1 MRGGEEMSP
10 RNLFEKQLAALHK
23 DVEKMGL
30 AVEKNYDDLFEAL
43 EKRDEDGIVSIMK
56 NDRIIND
63 MQRGIEAQ
71 CLSLITKQQPV
82 AKDLRLVT
90 ASLKVVTDIE
100 RIGDHCSDIAE
111 LFIRLNSGDLSFYS
125 THIKTMIE
133 ETKKLEHAAV
143 DAFATRDTE
152 AAKKVIDGDDIVD
165 DLFNKVK
172 EDLVE
177 HLKKE
182 TANVDECIDVLMIAK
197 YLEKIGDHAVN
208 IGEWEIFQET
218 GTIADVRLL

>member
-1 MRGGEEMSP
+1 MSP
-10 RNLFEKQLAALHK
+10 RVLFEKQLEQLHK
-23 DVEKMGL
+23 DVEEMGL
-30 AVEKNYDDLFEAL
+30 AVERTYDELFEAL
-43 EKRDEDGIVSIMK
+43 GNKDKDGIVSVLK

-63 MQRGIEAQ
+63 MQRGIEAS
-71 CLSLITKQQPV
+71 CLSLLTKQQPV

-111 LFIRLNSGDLSFYS
+111 LLLRMEMKELSAYS
-125 THIKTMIE
+125 VHIKPMIE

-143 DAFATRDTE
+143 DAFVKRDVE
-152 AAKKVIDGDDIVD
+152 AAKSVIAGDDVID
-165 DLFNKVK
+165 DLFNKVI

-177 HLKKE
+177 YLKNG
-182 TANVDECIDVLMIAK
+182 TINADECIDVLMIAK

-208 IGEWEIFQET
+208 IGEWEMFQET

>member
-1 MRGGEEMSP
+1 MSP
-10 RNLFEKQLAALHK
+10 RTLYEKQLAALHK

-43 EKRDEDGIVSIMK
+43 ERQDEDGVVIIMK

-100 RIGDHCSDIAE
+100 RIGDHCSDMAE
-111 LFIRLNSGDLSFYS
+111 LFIRLGRKDLGGYS
-125 THIKTMIE
+125 SHIKNMIE

-143 DAFATRDTE
+143 DAFVTRDME
-152 AAKKVIDGDDIVD
+152 AAKKVIDGDDVVD
-165 DLFNKVK
+165 ALFNKVK

-182 TANVDECIDVLMIAK
+182 TANADECIDVLMIAK

>member
-1 MRGGEEMSP
+1 MSP
-10 RNLFEKQLAALHK
+10 RVLFEKQLLQLHA
-23 DVEKMGL
+23 DVEEMGL
-30 AVEKNYDDLFEAL
+30 TVEKTYDKLFEAL
-43 EKRDEDGIVSIMK
+43 GNKDEEEVVAILKS
-56 NDRIIND
+56 DRIIND
-63 MQRGIEAQ
+63 MQRGIEAA

-111 LFIRLNSGDLSFYS
+111 LLLRLKLKELSVYS
-125 THIKTMIE
+125 EHIKAMIE

-143 DAFATRDTE
+143 DAFVNRDME
-152 AAKKVIDGDDIVD
+152 AAKKVIAGDDVVD
-165 DLFNKVK
+165 DLFNKVI
-172 EDLVE
+172 EDLVDY
-177 HLKKE
+177 LKKG
-182 TANVDECIDVLMIAK
+182 TVNADECIDVLMIAK

>member
-1 MRGGEEMSP
+1 MSP
-10 RNLFEKQLAALHK
+10 RVLFEKQLSQLHA
-23 DVEKMGL
+23 DVEEMGL
-30 AVEKNYDDLFEAL
+30 TVEKTYDTLFDAL
-43 EKRDEDGIVSIMK
+43 GYKDKEMVMSILK
-56 NDRIIND
+56 SDRIIND
-63 MQRGIEAQ
+63 MQRGIEAS

-111 LFIRLNSGDLSFYS
+111 LILRLDLKDLSTYS
-125 THIKTMIE
+125 EHIKAMIE

-143 DAFATRDTE
+143 DAFVNRDME
-152 AAKKVIDGDDIVD
+152 AAKKVIEGDDIVD
-165 DLFNKVK
+165 ELFNKVI
-172 EDLVE
+172 EDLVDY
-177 HLKKE
+177 LKKG
-182 TANVDECIDVLMIAK
+182 TINADECIDVLMIAK

>member
-1 MRGGEEMSP
+1 MSP
-10 RNLFEKQLAALHK
+10 RVLFEKQLSRLHK
-23 DVEKMGL
+23 DVEEMGL
-30 AVEKNYDDLFEAL
+30 AVEQNYDRLFEAL
-43 EKRDEDGIVSIMK
+43 ELQDKDGIMFIMR
-56 NDRIIND
+56 NDRVIND
-63 MQRGIEAQ
+63 MQRGIEAE

-82 AKDLRLVT
+82 ATDLRVVT

-100 RIGDHCSDIAE
+100 RIGDHCADIAE
-111 LFIRLNSGDLSFYS
+111 LLVRLEFKDLSIFS
-125 THIKTMIE
+125 GHIKAMIE

-143 DAFATRDTE
+143 DAFVSRNRE
-152 AAKKVIDGDDIVD
+152 AAERVIAGDDAVD

-172 EDLVE
+172 DDLVE

-182 TANVDECIDVLMIAK
+182 SMNADECIDVLMVAK

-218 GTIADVRLL
+218 GTIAEVRLL

>member
-1 MRGGEEMSP
+1 MSP
-10 RNLFEKQLAALHK
+10 RVLFEKQLMQLHA
-23 DVEKMGL
+23 DVEEMGL
-30 AVEKNYDDLFEAL
+30 TVEETYDRLFEAL
-43 EKRDEDGIVSIMK
+43 GKQDEEEVMAVLK

-63 MQRGIEAQ
+63 MQRTIEAS

-111 LFIRLNSGDLSFYS
+111 LLLRMKLKDLSAYS
-125 THIKTMIE
+125 EHIKAMIE

-143 DAFATRDTE
+143 DAFVSRDME
-152 AAKKVIDGDDIVD
+152 AAKKVIAGDDIVD
-165 DLFNKVK
+165 DLFNKVV
-172 EDLVE
+172 EDLVDY
-177 HLKKE
+177 LKKG
-182 TANVDECIDVLMIAK
+182 TVNADECIDVLMIAK

>member
-1 MRGGEEMSP
+1 MSP
-10 RNLFEKQLAALHK
+10 RVLFEKQLLQLHA
-23 DVEKMGL
+23 DVEEMGL
-30 AVEKNYDDLFEAL
+30 TVEKTYDKLFEAL
-43 EKRDEDGIVSIMK
+43 GNKDEEEVVAILKS
-56 NDRIIND
+56 DRIIND
-63 MQRGIEAQ
+63 MQRGIEAA

-111 LFIRLNSGDLSFYS
+111 LLLRLKLKDLSVYS
-125 THIKTMIE
+125 EHIKAMIE

-143 DAFATRDTE
+143 DAFVNRDME
-152 AAKKVIDGDDIVD
+152 AAKKVIAGDDVVD
-165 DLFNKVK
+165 DLFNKVI
-172 EDLVE
+172 EDLVDY
-177 HLKKE
+177 LKKG
-182 TANVDECIDVLMIAK
+182 TVNADECIDVLMIAK

>member
-1 MRGGEEMSP
+1 MSP
-10 RNLFEKQLAALHK
+10 RVLFEKQLAQLHK
-23 DVEKMGL
+23 DVEEMGL
-30 AVEKNYDDLFEAL
+30 AVEKNYDGLFDAL
-43 EKRDEDGIVSIMK
+43 ADKNEDDILAILK
-56 NDRIIND
+56 NDRVIND
-63 MQRGIEAQ
+63 MQRGIEST

-82 AKDLRLVT
+82 ARDLRLVT

-100 RIGDHCSDIAE
+100 RIGDHCSDMAE
-111 LFIRLNSGDLSFYS
+111 LFLRLEMKDLCNYSG
-125 THIKTMIE
+125 HIKAMIE

-143 DAFATRDTE
+143 DAFVNRDVS
-152 AAKKVIDGDDIVD
+152 AAKKVIDGDDVVD
-165 DLFNKVK
+165 DLFNRVK

-182 TANVDECIDVLMIAK
+182 TANADECIDVLMIAK

>member
-1 MRGGEEMSP
+1 MSP
-10 RNLFEKQLAALHK
+10 RALFEKQLSQLHK
-23 DVEKMGL
+23 DVEEMGL
-30 AVEKNYDDLFEAL
+30 AVEKNYDALFDAL
-43 EKRDEDGIVSIMK
+43 ADKNEDDIVLIMR

-63 MQRGIEAQ
+63 MQRGIEAT

-82 AKDLRLVT
+82 ARDLRLVT

-100 RIGDHCSDIAE
+100 RIGDHCSDMAE
-111 LFIRLNSGDLSFYS
+111 LLIRLEMKDLCNYS
-125 THIKTMIE
+125 SHIKEMIE

-143 DAFATRDTE
+143 DAFVNRDVS
-152 AAKKVIDGDDIVD
+152 AAQKVINGDDVVD

-177 HLKKE
+177 HLRKE
-182 TANVDECIDVLMIAK
+182 TANADECIDVLMIAK

>member
-1 MRGGEEMSP
+1 MSP
-10 RNLFEKQLAALHK
+10 RVLFEKQLEQLHK
-23 DVEKMGL
+23 DVEEMGL
-30 AVEKNYDDLFEAL
+30 AVERTYDELFEAL
-43 EKRDEDGIVSIMK
+43 GNKDKDGIVSVLK

-63 MQRGIEAQ
+63 MQRGIEAS
-71 CLSLITKQQPV
+71 CLSLLTKQQPV

-111 LFIRLNSGDLSFYS
+111 LLLRMEMKELSAYS
-125 THIKTMIE
+125 AHIKPMIE

-143 DAFATRDTE
+143 DAFVKRDVE
-152 AAKKVIDGDDIVD
+152 AAKSVIAGDDVID
-165 DLFNKVK
+165 DLFNKVI

-177 HLKKE
+177 YLKNG
-182 TANVDECIDVLMIAK
+182 TMNADECIDVLMIAK

-208 IGEWEIFQET
+208 IGEWEMFQET

>member
-1 MRGGEEMSP
+1 MSP
-10 RNLFEKQLAALHK
+10 RVLFERQLAQLHN
-23 DVEKMGL
+23 DVEEMGL
-30 AVEKNYDDLFEAL
+30 TVEKTYDALFDAL
-43 EKRDEDGIVSIMK
+43 WKKEEDTILTVLK
-56 NDRIIND
+56 NDRIVND
-63 MQRGIEAQ
+63 MQRGIEAS

-111 LFIRLNSGDLSFYS
+111 LLLRMQLKDISVYS
-125 THIKTMIE
+125 EHIKTMIE

-143 DAFATRDTE
+143 DAFVSRDIE

-165 DLFNKVK
+165 ELFNKVV
-172 EDLVE
+172 EDLIAY
-177 HLKKE
+177 LKNG
-182 TANVDECIDVLMIAK
+182 TMNADECIDVLMIAK

>member
-1 MRGGEEMSP
+1 MSP
-10 RNLFEKQLAALHK
+10 RALFEKQLSQLHK

-30 AVEKNYDDLFEAL
+30 AVEKNYDTLFDAL
-43 EKRDEDGIVSIMK
+43 ADKNEDDIVLIMR

-63 MQRGIEAQ
+63 MQRGIEAA

-82 AKDLRLVT
+82 ARDLRLVT

-100 RIGDHCSDIAE
+100 RIGDHCSDMAE
-111 LFIRLNSGDLSFYS
+111 LFIRLEMKDLCSYS
-125 THIKTMIE
+125 SHIKEMIE

-143 DAFATRDTE
+143 DAFVNRDVS
-152 AAKKVIDGDDIVD
+152 AAQKVIDGDDVVD
-165 DLFNKVK
+165 ELFNKVK

-177 HLKKE
+177 HLRKE
-182 TANVDECIDVLMIAK
+182 TANADECIDVLMIAK

>member
-1 MRGGEEMSP
+1 MSP
-10 RNLFEKQLAALHK
+10 RVLFEKQLSQLHT
-23 DVEKMGL
+23 DVEEMGL
-30 AVEKNYDDLFEAL
+30 TVEKTYDDLFDAL
-43 EKRDEDGIVSIMK
+43 WNKDEDTVVAVLK

-63 MQRGIEAQ
+63 MQRGIEAS

-111 LFIRLNSGDLSFYS
+111 LLLRMKLKDISAYS
-125 THIKTMIE
+125 DHIKTMIE

-143 DAFATRDTE
+143 DAFVNRDSE
-152 AAKKVIDGDDIVD
+152 AAKKVIAGDDVID
-165 DLFNKVK
+165 DLFNKVVQ
-172 EDLVE
+172 DLTNDLRE
-177 HLKKE
+177 G
-182 TANVDECIDVLMIAK
+182 TMNADECIDVLMIAK

-208 IGEWEIFQET
+208 IGELEIFQET
-218 GTIADVRLL
+218 GTIADVRL

>member
-1 MRGGEEMSP
+1 MSP
-10 RNLFEKQLAALHK
+10 RALFEKQLSQLHEDVK
-23 DVEKMGL
+23 EMGLTVEKS
-30 AVEKNYDDLFEAL
+30 YDDLFDAVSN
-43 EKRDEDGIVSIMK
+43 KDENVVVAILKS
-56 NDRIIND
+56 DRIIND
-63 MQRGIEAQ
+63 MQRGIESA

-90 ASLKVVTDIE
+90 AALKVVTDIE

-111 LFIRLNSGDLSFYS
+111 LVLRLKLKDLTVYS
-125 THIKTMIE
+125 AHIEKMIE

-143 DAFATRDTE
+143 DAFVSRDK
-152 AAKKVIDGDDIVD
+152 AASQKVIDGDDVVD
-165 DLFNKVK
+165 ELFNQVK

-177 HLKKE
+177 HLKKG
-182 TANVDECIDVLMIAK
+182 TIDADECIDVLMIAK